1 MPNRMPLL
9 IRIARLTY
17 GNILKAHGRLRLKN
31 ECGADLKAGPY
42 LLLLNHVA
50 ILDPVMVSTLFPKHI
65 RWVAGA
71 YLFKN
76 WFLNLI
82 IGKGCTAIPKQQGR
96 QDLST
101 FRNIQRILKE
111 GDNVGLFPEG
121 TRTWDGEMMPV
132 SYVPLAKL
140 LRLYK
145 VPVLFVHLEGGFARH
160 PRWADYE
167 RRGNVVANVKYLLTP
182 EEMVRMDIQDLANT
196 VERYL
201 HFSND
206 EWKQTAEYDFRSPKR
221 AEGLQ
226 RLLYLCPSCKSV
238 DSLKT
243 QDNKIVCTK
252 CGSST
257 ILNDMDN
264 LTSIDTPFT
273 RLSQWHEWEAKQ
285 IADVSEFPEEKG
297 TLLQK
302 GDANDEGDLETL
314 SKDFSVHLKD
324 NVLRVKMGE
333 GPDKTL
339 DLPLE
344 KVTSLVLNAKQTM
357 ELFCEDVL
365 YRIRLL
371 PDASS
376 LKYHEYYLAYTKN
389 VKEKES

>member
-1 MPNRMPLL
+1 MSNRMPFL
-9 IRIARLTY
+9 IRIARMTY
-17 GNILKAHGRLRLKN
+17 GKMLQAKGRLTLKN
-31 ECGADLKAGPY
+31 ECGADLNAGPY

-50 ILDPVMVSTLFPKHI
+50 ILDPVMVSALMPKHV

-101 FRNIQRILKE
+101 FRAVQRALKD

-121 TRTWDGEMMPV
+121 TRTWDGEMMPI

-160 PRWADYE
+160 PRWAEHE
-167 RRGNVVANVKYLLTP
+167 RHGNVVANVKYMITP
-182 EEMVRMDIQDLANT
+182 EQIAQMDVPTLADT
-196 VERYL
+196 VEKNL

-206 EWKQTAEYDFRSPKR
+206 EWKETVNYDFKSPKR

-226 RLLYLCPSCKSV
+226 KLLYLCPSCKSI
-238 DSLKT
+238 DSLQTK
-243 QDNKIVCTK
+243 DNRIVCKK
-252 CGSST
+252 CGAST
-257 ILNDMDN
+257 ILDDKDN

-273 RLSQWHEWEAKQ
+273 RLSQWHNWEAEQ
-285 IADVSEFPEEKG
+285 IATVSELPEEKG
-297 TLLQK
+297 VLLQK
-302 GDANDEGDLETL
+302 GDANNEGDLKTL
-314 SKDFSVHLKD
+314 CKDFFVQLKNNTISVRAAD
-324 NVLRVKMGE
+324 GTNRVLN
-333 GPDKTL
+333 
-339 DLPLE
+339 LPLE
-344 KVTSLVLNAKQTM
+344 KITSLVLNAKQTM

-371 PDASS
+371 PESSS
-376 LKYHEYYLAYTKN
+376 LKYHEYYLSYKKN
-389 VKEKES
+389 VKETDT

>member
-17 GNILKAHGRLRLKN
+17 GNMLKAHGRLRLKN

-50 ILDPVMVSTLFPKHI
+50 ILDPVMVSALFPKHI

-206 EWKQTAEYDFRSPKR
+206 EWKQTVEYDFRSPKR

-226 RLLYLCPSCKSV
+226 RLLYLCPSCNAV

-252 CGSST
+252 CGCST
-257 ILNDMDN
+257 ILDDMDN